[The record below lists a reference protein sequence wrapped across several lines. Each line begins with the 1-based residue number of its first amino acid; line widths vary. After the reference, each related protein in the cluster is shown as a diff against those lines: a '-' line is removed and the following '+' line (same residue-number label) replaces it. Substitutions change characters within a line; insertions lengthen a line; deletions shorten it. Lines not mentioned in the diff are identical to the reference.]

1 MALEKIGTSSLE
13 DEVND
18 FKISLR
24 IEPVAATIPI
34 DLNAIHGYNILQ
46 ADFKTDTGTLDFKL
60 TIDSTDVEFSGGDES
75 LAASSTAG
83 SETTTSAFSVASGEA
98 VDIVISNLAT
108 SPTLLSV
115 DLYCRRT

>member
-24 IEPVAATIPI
+24 IEPLVGDVPI
-34 DLNAIHGYNILQ
+34 DLNAIHSYNILQ

-60 TIDSTDVEFSGGDES
+60 TIDGVDVIFSGGDAS

-83 SETTTSAFSVASGEA
+83 SETTTSAFSVASGDP
-98 VDIVISNLAT
+98 VDIVMSNLGS

>member
-1 MALEKIGTSSLE
+1 MALEKIGLSSLE
-13 DEVND
+13 DDVKE
-18 FKISLR
+18 FKYALR
-24 IEPVAATIPI
+24 IEPSESTFPV
-34 DLNAIHGYNILQ
+34 DLNAYAGYDIIQ

-60 TIDSTDVEFSGGDES
+60 TIEGVDVEFSGGDES

-83 SETTTSAFSVASGEA
+83 SETTTSAASVTAGDE
-98 VDIVISNLAT
+98 VNMVMSNLAS